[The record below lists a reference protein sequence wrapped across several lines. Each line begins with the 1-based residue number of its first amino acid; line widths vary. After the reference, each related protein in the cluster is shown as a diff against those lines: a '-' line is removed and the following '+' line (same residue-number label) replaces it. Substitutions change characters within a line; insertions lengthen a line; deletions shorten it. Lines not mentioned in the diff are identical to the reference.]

1 VIEADGATRRT
12 LCSLLSSLDADVH
25 DYESAESYLAARE
38 DDLLCVISDV
48 KLPGMSGFDLLKRL
62 RSSELGLPVIL
73 LGEEADV
80 GAAVAAIRAGAIDFI
95 EKSHLDVAIP
105 RRVAWLID
113 SSEVVH

>member
-1 VIEADGATRRT
+1 
-12 LCSLLSSLDADVH
+12 LSSLDADVH

-38 DDLLCVISDV
+38 DDLICVISDV

-62 RSSELGLPVIL
+62 RASELGLPVIL

-80 GAAVAAIRAGAIDFI
+80 SAAVAAIRAGAIDFI